1 MFFCGFCG
9 RNQSA
14 KYPMSSVGIGTQ
26 MFKNLFEE
34 TKNNTLYSIGGGLE
48 PTTNPQLGE
57 IIELANESNIRMPLI
72 TNGYSL
78 TENFV
83 KRNPGIWKLD
93 SLRLSLYGV
102 DEESYYFITRLKKSY
117 SMVIKNS
124 INFLKLRNEINPK
137 LKFGLNFI
145 VIPENIDQVLKILD
159 LVGES
164 KKIY

>member
-1 MFFCGFCG
+1 
-9 RNQSA
+9 
-14 KYPMSSVGIGTQ
+14 
-26 MFKNLFEE
+26 
-34 TKNNTLYSIGGGLE
+34 
-48 PTTNPQLGE
+48 
-57 IIELANESNIRMPLI
+57 MPLI

-124 INFLKLRNEINPK
+124 INFLKQRNEINPK

-145 VIPENIDQVLKILD
+145 VIPENIDQVLKILNLLLQHLQHQSFQKSGMD
-159 LVGES
+159 LRGIVDLCQSNYQGLFLA
-164 KKIY
+164 KYQYR

>member
-1 MFFCGFCG
+1 
-9 RNQSA
+9 
-14 KYPMSSVGIGTQ
+14 
-26 MFKNLFEE
+26 
-34 TKNNTLYSIGGGLE
+34 
-48 PTTNPQLGE
+48 
-57 IIELANESNIRMPLI
+57 MPLI

-159 LVGES
+159 LVGEINKNVTNGRGVDFITLRDDFQS
-164 KKIY
+164 ATGHDENAEEEKKNINYIQKWMMS